1 MTILNLFNDLFKQLD
16 QLLVKV
22 LLRIKKIIKKN
33 DMFCIT

>member
-22 LLRIKKIIKKN
+22 LLRIEKIIKKK
-33 DMFCIT
+33 

>member
-22 LLRIKKIIKKN
+22 LLRIEKIIKKN